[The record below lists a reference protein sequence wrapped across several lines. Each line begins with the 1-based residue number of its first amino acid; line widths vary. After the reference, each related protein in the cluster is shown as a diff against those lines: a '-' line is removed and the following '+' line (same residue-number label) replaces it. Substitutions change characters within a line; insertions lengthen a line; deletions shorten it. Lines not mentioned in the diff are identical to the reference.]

1 MITRD
6 KIVKCAEAIVNGM
19 NLKKGEAVIIRGGVH
34 AQELLEEIG
43 ILCYK
48 KGAQPMI
55 MAVSDDYMARVYNE
69 IPTETLEVTPK
80 HYLAAVKEADGYIV
94 VEPFK
99 DPRVQTRFPREKIA
113 ARTKAN
119 VPIRKVLYGE
129 DGGPK
134 KKWTYAGWPT
144 PEAAEFYGVEYDVLE
159 RLIIEGMTVPSSIL
173 KRNTSRLAE
182 RLKMADVLHIT
193 DDRGTDFICRIG
205 GRRINEDDGVIDDH
219 DIEVG
224 DLGNNLPAGE
234 VFVAPHETFGEGTL
248 FCPVTIDR
256 FTNKII
262 RDVTLKFKDG
272 RLILDECS
280 ARVNEKE
287 MLDSFKRCIEIDR
300 SSEREVR
307 TTNIAELGIGCN
319 PAIDRAIGYILTD
332 EKLGGSIHLAF
343 GANLSYGGT
352 SKSCMHWD
360 FVTYPS
366 ATIENAET
374 GELIMKNGRI
384 L

>member
-19 NLKKGEAVIIRGGVH
+19 NLKRGEAVIIRGGVH

-69 IPTETLEVTPK
+69 VPTETLEVTPT

-94 VEPFK
+94 IEPFK
-99 DPRVQTRFPREKIA
+99 DPSVQTRFPREKVA

-144 PEAAEFYGVEYDVLE
+144 PEAAKFYGVEYDVLE

-182 RLKMADVLHIT
+182 RLREADVLHIT
-193 DDRGTDFICRIG
+193 DDRGTDFTCRIG